1 METIWAPDTT
11 VVGIAVTIAALVIGA
26 TWALAS
32 KIGRLQRAVEDHGHL
47 LSNGLVAEVK
57 EHGLLLERLQGN
69 QKRLIEDVRELHDMV
84 RQLHEQINRR
94 VAS

>member
-1 METIWAPDTT
+1 MELTLPDNTAL
-11 VVGIAVTIAALVIGA
+11 GIAVTVILAIIGGA
-26 TWALAS
+26 WSLAS

-57 EHGLLLERLQGN
+57 EHGILLERLQGN
-69 QKRLIEDVRELHDMV
+69 QARLIEDVRELHDMV

-94 VAS
+94 VAG